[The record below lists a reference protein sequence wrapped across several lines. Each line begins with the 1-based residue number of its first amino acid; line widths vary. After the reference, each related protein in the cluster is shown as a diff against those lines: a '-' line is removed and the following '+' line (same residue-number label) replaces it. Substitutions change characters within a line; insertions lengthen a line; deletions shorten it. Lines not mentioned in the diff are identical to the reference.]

1 LSSEPLDPPP
11 AQGDAASVQA
21 ANRAFYDAFERRD
34 LDAMSD
40 LWERSDRALCT
51 HPGWAPL
58 RGWQAVA
65 ASWFALFHEAAPTQ
79 FILTEERVEVA
90 GDTAWVTLDEN
101 IIGAQVGA
109 TVSAVNVFVRG
120 ADGWRIVVHHGSNV
134 MTARAPGRGGEQGFG
149 DDLD

>member
-1 LSSEPLDPPP
+1 LSSEPLEPPG
-11 AQGDAASVQA
+11 AEGDAAAVQA

-40 LWERSDRALCT
+40 LWERSERSLCT

-65 ASWFALFHEAAPTQ
+65 ASWFALFHEAQPTQ

-101 IIGAQVGA
+101 LIGAQVGA

-134 MTARAPGRGGEQGFG
+134 MTSRAPGSGGAPAP
-149 DDLD
+149 DDDS